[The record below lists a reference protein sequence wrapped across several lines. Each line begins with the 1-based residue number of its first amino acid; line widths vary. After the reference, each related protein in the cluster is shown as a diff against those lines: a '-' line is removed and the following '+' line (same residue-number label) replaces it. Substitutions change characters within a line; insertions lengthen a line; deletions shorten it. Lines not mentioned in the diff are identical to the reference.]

1 MAKSYNREI
10 CFFPP
15 LFKQAA
21 PKFVYKWNPPSGVC
35 LLMIL
40 CNNCPIFQIWSDTM
54 LLHSFKTCKWY
65 RYIQRH
71 ILYILNILCFIVFRG
86 SPTTKC
92 WELTALIGKC
102 NQKNISWHRISKY
115 WFIFFASVTKFA
127 IKDCIFFVFQN
138 FQVNLTT
145 GTARCTF
152 WSIPQWLPPWWL
164 LFLGLYCKEVFLNP
178 LCSKSKLKKI
188 N

>member
-71 ILYILNILCFIVFRG
+71 ILYILNILCFIVFR
-86 SPTTKC
+86 
-92 WELTALIGKC
+92 A
-102 NQKNISWHRISKY
+102 
-115 WFIFFASVTKFA
+115 KFA